1 MDGLENEVKNE
12 VEIDKLGDE
21 DSLNEVY
28 GDYEDCDE
36 LREFFEMIDM
46 DSLPE
51 NQTQTML
58 WHCGMDCP
66 DICPDGKD
74 GTLDQLIKKYI
85 ISIILSPLDRK

>member
-66 DICPDGKD
+66 DVCPDGKD
-74 GTLDQLIKKYI
+74 GILDQLIKN
-85 ISIILSPLDRK
+85 ILFQSF

>member
-28 GDYEDCDE
+28 KDYEDCDE
-36 LREFFEMIDM
+36 VREFFEMIDM

-58 WHCGMDCP
+58 WHCGMNCP
-66 DICPDGKD
+66 DVCPDGKD
-74 GTLDQLIKKYI
+74 GTLDQLIKN
-85 ISIILSPLDRK
+85 ILLQSF

>member
-21 DSLNEVY
+21 VY
-28 GDYEDCDE
+28 KDYEDCDE

-58 WHCGMDCP
+58 WHCGMNCP
-66 DICPDGKD
+66 DVCPDGKD
-74 GTLDQLIKKYI
+74 GTLGQLIKN
-85 ISIILSPLDRK
+85 ILFQSF